1 MGRTQGRSPKGQ
13 HSGDEG
19 GGSGFSDFQV
29 EVLRQRFALF
39 RRGHRPGTRYPEDLR
54 AAVLAALQGGAA
66 ELELRRLCR
75 LSTVQLAAWRRHEGA
90 AARSRAL
97 VRPPARVFSVVDEVH
112 PEVSVERAVSPGGED
127 LELLIGGWAVR
138 IRRVEG

>member
-13 HSGDEG
+13 RDSNTGARSGLPDL
-19 GGSGFSDFQV
+19 QV
-29 EVLRQRFALF
+29 EVLRQRFVQF
-39 RRGHRPGTRYPEDLR
+39 RREHRTGTRIPAVLR
-54 AAVLAALQGGAA
+54 AAVLAALESGAA
-66 ELELRRLCR
+66 EPELRRLCL
-75 LSTVQLAAWRRHEGA
+75 LSAVQLAAWRRQEGPA
-90 AARSRAL
+90 ATSRAL

-127 LELLIGGWAVR
+127 LELRIGGWAVR